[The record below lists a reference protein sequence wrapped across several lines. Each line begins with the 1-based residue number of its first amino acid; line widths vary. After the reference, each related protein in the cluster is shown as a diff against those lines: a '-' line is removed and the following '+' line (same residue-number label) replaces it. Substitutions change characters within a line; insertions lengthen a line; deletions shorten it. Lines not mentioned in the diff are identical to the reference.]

1 MGAPPCQ
8 SRQRSA
14 RELWGT
20 LRLKDF
26 GVDWKLLF
34 QFLGNLAQWGVWR
47 GILLIHFFI
56 GGNLLFD
63 CEIVVALLVIILM
76 VMLMLTLMAHLHKS
90 KILAAVRSRSRPV
103 THWTFLPASLLK

>member
-20 LRLKDF
+20 LWLKDF

-47 GILLIHFFI
+47 GILLINFFI
-56 GGNLLFD
+56 GGNLLFN
-63 CEIVVALLVIILM
+63 CEIVKDDIDGNVDGDVDG
-76 VMLMLTLMAHLHKS
+76 
-90 KILAAVRSRSRPV
+90 
-103 THWTFLPASLLK
+103 TFAQI